1 MTKQLVK
8 FKIFSM
14 KMTGT
19 KIIKI
24 WILIAAI
31 GMITIRSKGQEIGFS
46 FLAYPSAGYNLVMEP
61 GMNGAGASFFYNR
74 TKYDQLNLS
83 LSAEYAMTTW
93 GHQVFSG
100 IGINRTWI
108 SWERFEL
115 NTFAHLLN
123 GLALHKPKSLYVF
136 GVDTRMGANYYWYND
151 IKFFIAAGIRYT
163 LSPGYKSYG
172 IVETSLDIPVQF
184 GMKFLLG
191 R

>member
-1 MTKQLVK
+1 MKQLVK

-31 GMITIRSKGQEIGFS
+31 GMITNRSNGQEIGFS
-46 FLAYPSAGYNLVMEP
+46 FLAYPSAGYNLVMET

-74 TKYDQLNLS
+74 TKYDQLNFS

-93 GHQVFSG
+93 GHQIFSG

-136 GVDTRMGANYYWYND
+136 GVDTRMGANYYWYKD
-151 IKFFIAAGIRYT
+151 IKFFIAGGVRYT
-163 LSPGYKSYG
+163 LNPGYKSYG
-172 IVETSLDIPVQF
+172 IIETSLDFPVQI